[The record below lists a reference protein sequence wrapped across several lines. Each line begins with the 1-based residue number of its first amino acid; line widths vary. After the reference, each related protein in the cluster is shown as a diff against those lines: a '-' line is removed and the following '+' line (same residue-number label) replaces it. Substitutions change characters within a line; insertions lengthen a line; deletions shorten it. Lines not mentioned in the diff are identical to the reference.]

1 MKLAEKVREI
11 TTEPHL
17 YGMWLLHAQ
26 GFEQI
31 KVTKRHQAFLENSAK
46 RRPEASFRD
55 NLPVAIVIYSAKLI
69 KLLASITEIGLFVG
83 FVLKLF
89 SNVTLTTLRNSSVK
103 PTIAR
108 ESLHAVAFK
117 RFFF

>member
-17 YGMWLLHAQ
+17 YGIWLLHAQ

-55 NLPVAIVIYSAKLI
+55 NLPGAIVLDIAKLI
-69 KLLASITEIGLFVG
+69 NILSSITEIGLFVG
-83 FVLKLF
+83 FVRVYVNL
-89 SNVTLTTLRNSSVK
+89 VTKTFLQRNLNHTEK
-103 PTIAR
+103 
-108 ESLHAVAFK
+108 F
-117 RFFF
+117 